1 MKYLEFEIRNM
12 TLNRKQGDKTVP
24 ISGSVNY
31 FGVSVSFDEDFESVP
46 GGKFAEFFKNKI
58 TKRNDL
64 VDGKCAI
71 PNEFLKDKDAF
82 EIRVV
87 SGCTVATPWVK
98 IVPTE
103 SGPITPEEPEEQPE
117 EGMEYVKTQSG
128 DAAVPFLRASTN
140 GLEFSKNGEDWE
152 GGLSGVPEVPAKPKG
167 AKYLR
172 VHGDW
177 VPYEEPDIPEVPDMT
192 ELQEKVN
199 ANSAAVEKIA
209 RMETKISE
217 HEQSIDEL
225 KKIEGLAGAASALTD
240 LADGETDPATI
251 AAKVNEIIALLKT
264 RGIATT

>member
-46 GGKFAEFFKNKI
+46 GGKFVEFFKNKI

-64 VDGKCAI
+64 IDGKCAI

-87 SGCTVATPWVK
+87 SGGTVATPWVK

-103 SGPITPEEPEEQPE
+103 SGPIAPEEPGEEPE
-117 EGMEYVKTQSG
+117 EGMEYVKTMSG
-128 DAAVPFLRASTN
+128 DNAVPYLRAGTN
-140 GLEFSKNGEDWE
+140 GMEFSKDGKEWE
-152 GGLSGVPEVPAKPKG
+152 SGLSGVPEVPAKPKDQ
-167 AKYLR
+167 KYMR

-177 VPYEEPDIPEVPDMT
+177 VPYNEPEMPEVPDLT
-192 ELQEKVN
+192 ELQEKVS
-199 ANSAAVEKIA
+199 ANTQAIE
-209 RMETKISE
+209 
-217 HEQSIDEL
+217 EL
-225 KKIEGLAGAASALTD
+225 KNVEGLTGSASALTE
-240 LADGETDPATI
+240 LTDGETDPATI
-251 AAKVNEIIALLKT
+251 AAKVNEIISLLKA